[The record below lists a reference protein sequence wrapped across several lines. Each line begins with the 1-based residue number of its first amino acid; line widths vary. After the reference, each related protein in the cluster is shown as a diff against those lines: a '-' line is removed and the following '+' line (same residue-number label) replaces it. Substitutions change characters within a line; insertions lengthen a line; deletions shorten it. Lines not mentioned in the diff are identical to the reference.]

1 MPCCAVHH
9 VQAPKKLAEA
19 IQDDRLVMEHMQAF
33 LRPPEP
39 RWALG
44 SMGTSCGGGRLGAWA
59 RVVVVGAWE
68 HEQWWWWAVGSMSS
82 GGGGQ
87 LGA

>member
-1 MPCCAVHH
+1 MLLSTLCLCCADSSMLCCAVHH

-19 IQDDRLVMEHMQAF
+19 IQDDRLVMEHFQAF

-44 SMGTSCGGGRLGAWA
+44 SMGTSCGGRLGA
-59 RVVVVGAWE
+59 
-68 HEQWWWWAVGSMSS
+68 
-82 GGGGQ
+82 
-87 LGA
+87 